1 MRLILILVMAMA
13 GCAVAPAAK
22 VGSLPAHGVTNRM
35 VEWTFTAAH
44 EHADPFNEVDLDIL
58 VTAPGGSVQKVPGFW
73 AGGNTWRVRY
83 SSPLVG
89 LHKWKL
95 QCSDATD
102 ANLNGVTGELT
113 IAAYQGDNPFYH
125 HGFIHVAAD
134 KKHFEH
140 LDGTPFLWLADTW
153 WMGFTTRLA
162 WPDDF
167 AELTAD
173 RVKKGFNVVQIVAG
187 LYPDMPA
194 FDPRGTN
201 EAGFPWTK
209 DYSRI
214 NPEYFDAADR
224 RVAYLADHGIS
235 PCIVGAWGYHLPW
248 LGVDRMKKHWRYII
262 ARYGAYPTFWCIAG
276 ETSMPFYLSPHG
288 PKDVAF
294 LKSGWNDVTAYVRA
308 TDPQHHPI
316 SLHPTQMSR
325 EQITDPDLLDFE
337 MLQTGHGDW
346 GSVPMTLQLV
356 DKSRKAKPT
365 MPTINSE
372 VTYEGI
378 MGTCHDDVVRFMV
391 WACLLHGT
399 AGHTYG
405 ANGIWQVNGRTVPY
419 GKSPPG
425 NDWGDTPWNVAM
437 ALPGSGEAGL
447 AKKLLEKYEWWKLE
461 PRNDLARYAEKR
473 AVMQEPLWRNW
484 IWYPEGEPSKDAPA
498 AKRYFRKTFDLRTP
512 FPGELWVSADDRFT
526 AYINGKKV
534 LGGSDWHNPQHAAV
548 GPMLHSGRNVL
559 AIEAENLPA
568 PAGAAD
574 PAGLICK
581 MVIEP
586 ANGLSTAIRSDDSW
600 RVSQSVAGQIW
611 LDDAFDDSQWPHA
624 KVLGD
629 YGMAPW
635 GKFPQLNSHGP
646 FTAAIG
652 DELRIIYVPSDR
664 AVEVLGLDGEYRAQA
679 MDPVS
684 GKMAMVGGAS
694 VKASWVIARPKGFD
708 SADWV
713 LVVRKV
719 K

>member
-1 MRLILILVMAMA
+1 MRSILILVVAMA

-22 VGSLPAHGVTNRM
+22 VGSAPARGVTNGV

-44 EHADPFNEVDLDIL
+44 EHADPFNEVDLDML
-58 VTAPGGSVQKVPGFW
+58 VTAPDGSVQKVPAFW

-83 SSPLVG
+83 SSPQAGV
-89 LHKWKL
+89 HKWKL

-102 ANLNGVTGELT
+102 ANLNGATGELN
-113 IAAYQGDNPFYH
+113 IAAYQGDNPFYR
-125 HGFIHVAAD
+125 HGFIRVAAD

-194 FDPRGTN
+194 FDPRGAN

-209 DYSRI
+209 DYARI

-224 RVAYLADHGIS
+224 RIAYLADHGIA

-325 EQITDPDLLDFE
+325 EQITDPNLLDFE
-337 MLQTGHGDW
+337 MLQTGHGDR
-346 GSVPMTLQLV
+346 GSIPMTLQLV
-356 DKSRKAKPT
+356 EKSRQAKPT

-437 ALPGSGEAGL
+437 ALPGSGEVGL

-461 PRNDLARYAEKR
+461 PRNDLAKYADT
-473 AVMQEPLWRNW
+473 ADIEPPSWGDW
-484 IWYPEGEPSKDAPA
+484 IWYPEGDPAKDAPA
-498 AKRYFRKTFDLRTP
+498 AKRYFRKTFYVASKAKP
-512 FPGELWVSADDRFT
+512 FWLWLSADDRFT
-526 AYINGKKV
+526 AYINGHEV
-534 LGGSDWHNPQHAAV
+534 SSGTDWHSPHRVSAGQW
-548 GPMLHSGRNVL
+548 LRLGRNVL
-559 AIEAENLPA
+559 AVEAENLPA
-568 PAGAAD
+568 PAGAAN
-574 PAGLICK
+574 PAGLICSLK
-581 MVIEP
+581 SEGFPGV
-586 ANGLSTAIRSDDSW
+586 IRSDGSW
-600 RVSQSVAGQIW
+600 RVSQSADPHW
-611 LDDAFDDSQWPHA
+611 LESGFDDGQWKPA
-624 KVLGD
+624 KVLGA
-629 YGMAPW
+629 YGMNPW
-635 GKFPQLNSHGP
+635 GQFPQPMSYGP

-652 DELRIIYVPSDR
+652 DELRIIYVPQDK
-664 AVEVLGLDGEYRAQA
+664 AIEVLGLNPGIGYHADFF
-679 MDPVS
+679 DPVT
-684 GKMAMVGGAS
+684 GRLDETLAVGTQAGTGL
-694 VKASWVIARPKGFD
+694 KLQRP
-708 SADWV
+708 SACSSPDWV
-713 LVVRKV
+713 LIVQK